1 MPTATRKK
9 AAPPAAPP
17 SAADDAR
24 ERILAAAETLFARK
38 GMEKSA
44 MRELTALAG
53 VNVAAVNY
61 YFRSKEGLAEQL
73 FDSVSQ
79 RVNRARLA
87 ELDAHLADAAAR
99 HMPPTLEAILS
110 SFIRPYVETE
120 AGPTGPLLAQL
131 ILQHRLAPSD
141 MTVRVVA
148 RHFDPTAVRYVEALA
163 AAVPGLSTA
172 EWFWRYT
179 FMVSTVILTV
189 TDHSTHNRLA
199 RMSKGAADTTHHD
212 ELRRYLM
219 AFLVGGLT
227 APGDRQARPA

>member
-1 MPTATRKK
+1 MPTALRKK
-9 AAPPAAPP
+9 AKPPPAPP

-38 GMEKSA
+38 GMEKSS

-61 YFRSKEGLAEQL
+61 YFRSKEGLAEEL
-73 FDSVSQ
+73 FDSVAQ
-79 RVNRARLA
+79 RVNQARLT
-87 ELDAHLADAAAR
+87 ELDAHLADAAA
-99 HMPPTLEAILS
+99 HHAPPALEAILS

-120 AGPTGPLLAQL
+120 AGPAGPLLAQL

-141 MTVRVVA
+141 MTVRVVT
-148 RHFDPTAVRYVEALA
+148 RHFDPCGLRYVEALA
-163 AAVPGLSTA
+163 AAVPGVPTA

-189 TDHSTHNRLA
+189 TDQSAHNRLA
-199 RMSKGAADTTHHD
+199 RLSGGAADTTRHD
-212 ELRRYLM
+212 DLRRYLM

-227 APGDRQARPA
+227 APTDQAPA